1 MRNGYTT
8 GSCAAAGTKAAL
20 LALQGKRP
28 SSVSILLPR
37 GDELEVPVKECS
49 ASGASARCV
58 VVKDGGDDPDVTHG
72 ADIVVE
78 VELGGPAGIRI
89 AGGRGVGIVTKPG
102 LGLDLGAPAI
112 NPVPK
117 KMITENA
124 LPLLGGRGARVT
136 VSVPKGEELAPK
148 TDNPRLGIVGG
159 ISILGTSG
167 IVVPFST
174 AAFAA
179 SVRQGISVAAAAGA
193 AEVVLT
199 TGGRSEELAVGMFG
213 LPDHC
218 YVQMGDFAGY
228 ALKQCAEMGVPA
240 VHVAGF
246 VGKIAKMAAGAKQTH
261 VKGSKV
267 DMGMLAGIAKECGAP
282 AAAQEIATANTARH
296 ALEIAERGRV
306 DGFCERLCA
315 RAKASLEQDGVKLD
329 VVLFGFD
336 GTMLARA

>member
-20 LALQGKRP
+20 LALRGERP
-28 SSVSILLPR
+28 ESVSVLLPR
-37 GDELEVPVKECS
+37 GGQLQIPVKECS
-49 ASGASARCV
+49 ASGRSARGV

-72 ADIVVE
+72 AEIVVD
-78 VELGGPAGIRI
+78 VELGGPAGVRI
-89 AGGRGVGIVTKPG
+89 SGGEGVGTVTKPG
-102 LGLDLGAPAI
+102 LGLEIGGPAI

-117 KMITENA
+117 KMILDNA
-124 LPLLGGRGARVT
+124 LPLLGGGGARVT
-136 VSVPKGEELAPK
+136 VSVPRGAELAPK
-148 TDNPRLGIVGG
+148 TDNPRLGILGG

-193 AEVVLT
+193 PEVVLT
-199 TGGRSEELAVGMFG
+199 TGGRSELLASKLFG

-228 ALKQCAEMGVPA
+228 ALRQCALMGVGT

-267 DMGMLAGIAKECGAP
+267 DTRMLAEMAEKCGAP
-282 AAAQEIATANTARH
+282 RAAARMACANTARH
-296 ALEIAERGRV
+296 ALEIALEEKT
-306 DGFCERLCA
+306 DGFCAELCG
-315 RAKASLEQDGVKLD
+315 RAKAAMEMDGVELH

-336 GTMLARA
+336 GAVLARA